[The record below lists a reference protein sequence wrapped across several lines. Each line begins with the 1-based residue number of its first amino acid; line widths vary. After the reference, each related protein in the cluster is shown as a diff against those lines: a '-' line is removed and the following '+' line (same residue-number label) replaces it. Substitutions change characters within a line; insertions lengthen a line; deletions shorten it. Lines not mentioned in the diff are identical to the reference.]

1 MKSTVYALIF
11 LLGFHTHLF
20 AQQET
25 CTLIL
30 KTEEVL
36 NKHHITPPP
45 YHVQVYH
52 EIFNL
57 YLESIDP
64 EGIVY
69 SVKDSITLHAKI
81 EKSTSL
87 CDVFTS
93 TRKHLVDCLVAHD
106 SLLKAL
112 ELNYVSNNA
121 LTERFQVS
129 CTGKLSRKADD
140 KSLRIFAKQYYKY
153 LFLQKTYLLQEAS
166 IVLEPER
173 VLHAI
178 VQKRRDYFADMIS
191 YEQALL
197 NLYLKAL
204 CLRHDPHSAFFD
216 ANEKQ
221 AWLTHLSKD
230 EFSFGFEIE
239 VTENELYKVSE
250 IIPGGAAW
258 NSKQLEVG
266 DVIEQMELEN
276 GRKYLVGI
284 DSDKDI
290 YEAFQSKQNSSM
302 TFYVTKADGLK
313 RKVKLAKSKVE
324 VSENVI
330 NGYIFK
336 KGNQRLGYI
345 DLPAFYAS
353 DDRYAGNGC
362 ASDMGREILQLKKD
376 SIDGLIIDLRN
387 NGGGYMEEALAMAG
401 LFIDEGVLALKQ
413 EKGDKPRYLKD
424 PNRGVLYDGKL
435 ILLVNNFSASAS
447 ELLAGTLQ
455 QYHRA
460 IVVGNRTYGKA
471 TMQRM
476 FPVDSLAEMKRMN
489 NYYASITVGKFY
501 MVNKKTHQAHG
512 IQPDIHLPSIYD
524 YLDVQFE
531 SEMPYFIKPD
541 SVNKSLEVNLLPVVD
556 LNSIKEKSLAR
567 MKAQQWQAKFKTFA
581 DSISYFSCPTY
592 GMVLNQKNV
601 FTWEKMKSNYFKQHA
616 NATIV
621 DFKPYPVYN
630 TSMYNQLLK
639 SHDMYATSNTFKID
653 ELNKDVRL
661 FETLNILSDYITQP

>member
-1 MKSTVYALIF
+1 MKLIVSLFF

-25 CTLIL
+25 CVVIL
-30 KTEEVL
+30 KTEDVL
-36 NKHHITPPP
+36 NRHHITPLQ
-45 YHVQVYH
+45 YNSVIYH
-52 EIFNL
+52 EILNL
-57 YLESIDP
+57 YLESVDP

-69 SVKDSITLHAKI
+69 SVKDSIALHAKI
-81 EKSTSL
+81 EKSASL

-93 TRKHLVDCLVAHD
+93 TKKYLIDRLKSHD
-106 SLLKAL
+106 SLLKTL
-112 ELNYVSNNA
+112 DLNYCNNNGLA
-121 LTERFQVS
+121 ERFQVS
-129 CTGKLSRKADD
+129 CSDKLTRKLDE
-140 KSLRIFAKQYYKY
+140 KTLQVFSKQYYKY
-153 LFLQKTYLLQEAS
+153 LFLQKTYLLQDAS
-166 IVLEPER
+166 IVLEPQR
-173 VLHAI
+173 VLNAI
-178 VQKRRDYFADMIS
+178 VQKRTDYFSDMMS
-191 YEQALL
+191 NEQTLL
-197 NLYLKAL
+197 NLYLKAV

-230 EFSFGFEIE
+230 ELSFGFEIE

-250 IIPGGAAW
+250 IIPGGSAW
-258 NSKQLEVG
+258 TSKQIEVG
-266 DVIEQMELEN
+266 DIIDQIELDN
-276 GRKYLVGI
+276 GKKYLVGI
-284 DSDKDI
+284 DSDKDF
-290 YEAFQSKQNSSM
+290 YEAFQSKQNMSM
-302 TFYVTKADGLK
+302 TFYLTKSDGVK
-313 RKVKLAKSKVE
+313 RKVKLTKSKVE
-324 VSENVI
+324 VSDNII

-336 KGNQRLGYI
+336 KGDQRLGYI
-345 DLPAFYAS
+345 DLPSFYAS
-353 DDRYAGNGC
+353 DNRYTGNGC

-424 PNRGVLYDGKL
+424 PNRGILYDGKL

-460 IVVGNRTYGKA
+460 IIVGNRTYGKA
-471 TMQRM
+471 TMQRIL
-476 FPVDSLAEMKRMN
+476 PVDSLAEMNRTN

-501 MVNKKTHQAHG
+501 MVNKRTHQAHG

-524 YLDVQFE
+524 YLDVQYE
-531 SEMPYFIKPD
+531 SEMAYFVKPD
-541 SVNKSLEVNLLPVVD
+541 SVNKSLDVMLLPAIK
-556 LNSIKEKSLAR
+556 LNSIKEKSLSR
-567 MKAQQWQAKFKTFA
+567 MNSQQWQNKFKEFA
-581 DSISYFSCPTY
+581 DSISYFSCPSS

-601 FTWEKMKSNYFKQHA
+601 FAWEKLKNNYFKQHA
-616 NATIV
+616 NSTII

-639 SHDMYATSNTFKID
+639 SHEMYATSNTFKIE

-661 FETLNILSDYITQP
+661 FETLNILSDYISQP